1 MSKESTRT
9 LYTNKYEHT
18 KDQIQLLQTHL
29 EQHKEQYSQ
38 NEENYDYVND
48 LGRVYASLSNI
59 NEFLVNINKEI

>member
-1 MSKESTRT
+1 MSNEGTRM
-9 LYTNKYEHT
+9 LYTNKYELVEG
-18 KDQIQLLQTHL
+18 QIRTLQSHL

-59 NEFLVNINKEI
+59 NEFLSNTVP